1 MKTGKYKHRDTEA
14 QRHLLKKRQRR
25 RLSQCLRVS
34 VFASGYLFLCFFL
47 LSSICFADAAVDEVA
62 RIQKA
67 YEGIKDIKGD
77 FVQKSYIKDLKRTDT
92 YSGQFFIK
100 PPKMKWEFKGDKPQS
115 VYITGNDI
123 LIYQKKERQVLKT
136 KFDRAIYGQAPIALL
151 GGLGDINKEFDVS
164 MKKGR
169 LLLKPRKPMGVIS
182 QIELTPSYGVFP
194 IADLTIFDTDSNR
207 IDITL
212 KDVRT
217 NTGLGERVFSFTPP
231 ADATV
236 IQP

>member
-1 MKTGKYKHRDTEA
+1 M
-14 QRHLLKKRQRR
+14 L
-25 RLSQCLRVS
+25 
-34 VFASGYLFLCFFL
+34 
-47 LSSICFADAAVDEVA
+47 FADDAVGEVA

-115 VYITGNDI
+115 IYITGNEI
-123 LIYQKKERQVLKT
+123 LIYQKKEKQLLKT
-136 KFDRAIYGQAPIALL
+136 KFDRATYGQAPIALL
-151 GGLGDINKEFDVS
+151 GGLGDVNKEFDVS

-169 LLLKPRKPMGVIS
+169 LLLKPRKPMGVIA
-182 QIELTPSYGVFP
+182 QVELTPSYGAFP
-194 IADLTIFDTDSNR
+194 IEALTIIDTASNR

-212 KDVRT
+212 KDVRI

-231 ADATV
+231 EGTTV
-236 IQP
+236 IQQ